1 MIVVKFQGR
10 LGNQIF
16 QYVFAM
22 SISKKL
28 RTCFLI
34 DCLPDSTF
42 FKYFESKSISRFKF
56 INDFLLKLFGKIH
69 KIKIHQK
76 GVDYVNE
83 VQKQFVNAAY
93 YDGFFQSEFFFENI
107 KNTVRQRLIIRKE
120 YRAIF
125 MKKYGQLF
133 NNNKIIAIHC
143 RLGDYLNW
151 GSDELGGENLT
162 LPKYYYINS
171 LKKIDQIENYKIII
185 VTDDIESIKDKFDFI
200 QNKIIISDEEI
211 VDFQILQNAHQLIV
225 SNSSF
230 SWWGAY
236 LNNKSATVY
245 APEYW
250 LGFKVKNEYP
260 NSIIPKSWIKINCY
274 EE

>member
-22 SISKKL
+22 SMAKKF
-28 RTCFLI
+28 RTYFLI
-34 DCLPDSTF
+34 DCPPDSAF
-42 FKYFESKSISRFKF
+42 FKYFESKSISRFKS
-56 INDFLLKLFGKIH
+56 INGSLLKVFRKINKR
-69 KIKIHQK
+69 KIFQK
-76 GVDYVNE
+76 GVDCVNE
-83 VQKQFVNAAY
+83 AQKQFVNAAY

-107 KNTVRQRLIIRKE
+107 KDLLGQKLILRKE
-120 YRAIF
+120 YREKF
-125 MKKYGQLF
+125 ENKYGQLF
-133 NNNKIIAIHC
+133 IDNKIIAIHC

-151 GSDELGGENLT
+151 GSEELGGKNLT
-162 LPKYYYINS
+162 LPKNYYINS
-171 LKKIDQIENYKIII
+171 LKKINKVENYKIII
-185 VTDDIESIKDKFDFI
+185 VTDDVENIKDKFDFI
-200 QNKIIISDEEI
+200 QNKMIISEEEI
-211 VDFQILQNAHQLIV
+211 VDFQILQNSNKLIV

-230 SWWGAY
+230 SWWAAY

-250 LGFKVKNEYP
+250 LGFKVKKEYP
-260 NSIIPKSWIKINCY
+260 DSIIPQSWIKINCY